1 MLIEEIKDNND
12 LTYKIFIDKGIK
24 LIEKVEIIIEQYN
37 KIRDNNEIMID
48 SIKKEIDFEKKI
60 NKIKVLNN
68 NESYVEEGNDLMEKI
83 MNKLY
88 KLNVF
93 LHNYIETSK
102 KMIHD
107 IHLNIQEI
115 YKKLKYDIDENITY
129 EEDIEIFNKLFS
141 SCKDIIIDNNNDIF
155 KYITNISNNYKL
167 STKIILYINSI
178 ILLGEISKKQNIK
191 LKNIYIKIKKKDI
204 INKLT

>member
-12 LTYKIFIDKGIK
+12 LTYKIFIDKSIK
-24 LIEKVEIIIEQYN
+24 LIEKVEIVIEQYN

-68 NESYVEEGNDLMEKI
+68 NESYLEEGYDLMEKI

-102 KMIHD
+102 KKIHD

-115 YKKLKYDIDENITY
+115 YKKLKYDIEENITY